1 MMSAPAFAPLSR
13 QPIKPS
19 ITVRDPKIRAAQRRM
34 AVVTILIPVAGTVAA
49 LVLAAIHGVGVL
61 DVVMLAGMFILTTAG
76 IEVGFHRCFAHKA
89 FDTSRGLKLVLATL
103 GSMAA
108 EGSVLYWAAG
118 HRRHHAH
125 SDTGDD
131 PHSPHVRKLERAD
144 ERLGR
149 TRGLWHAHVNWM
161 MTDNVTNC
169 TLFAKDI
176 LRDPLLNKIHVWYIP
191 LVLSGL
197 AIPAVIEGALTG
209 TWMGALNGFLWGGLV
224 RMFLVHQS
232 SWSNASFSH
241 VYGTRPFATGDH
253 SANNLWCALPTF
265 GASWQNNHHMFPS
278 SAYLGL
284 EWWQVDVGAWF
295 VRVFS
300 ACHLIW
306 NVNAPPTPE
315 MISVHRNA

>member
-1 MMSAPAFAPLSR
+1 MMSASGFAQQPR
-13 QPIKPS
+13 KPIKPS
-19 ITVRDPKIRAAQRRM
+19 ITVRDPKIRAVQRRM
-34 AVVTILIPVAGTVAA
+34 AVMTMLIPAAGTVTA
-49 LVLAAIHGVGVL
+49 LVLAAIYGVSVSDL
-61 DVVMLAGMFILTTAG
+61 AMLAGMFVLTTAG

-89 FDTSRGLKLVLATL
+89 FETSRGMKLVLAAL

-108 EGSVLYWAAG
+108 EGSLLYWAAG
-118 HRRHHAH
+118 HRRHHTH

-131 PHSPHVRKLERAD
+131 PHSPHVRKRESAD
-144 ERLGR
+144 ERLGVK
-149 TRGLWHAHVNWM
+149 RGLWHAHIQWM

-176 LRDPLLNKIHVWYIP
+176 LRDPLLNKMHAWYLP
-191 LVLSGL
+191 LVLTGL
-197 AIPAVIEGALTG
+197 AIPAAFEGVLTG
-209 TWMGALNGFLWGGLV
+209 TWRGALNGFLWGGLV
-224 RMFLVHQS
+224 RMFLVHHS

-295 VRVFS
+295 VRIFS
-300 ACHLIW
+300 ACRLIW
-306 NVNAPPTPE
+306 NVNAPPSTE
-315 MISVHRNA
+315 MIAAHRHV